1 MPRQSVCPSC
11 GQPSVGVCRNCS
23 TKGYVLATIPRHLDL
38 KVCPTCL
45 DYFLNGKW
53 ARNEIIDAVTQTIEN
68 ALCINA
74 AKRAI
79 YVDVR
84 DQDKN
89 LIRTRVIVEGTVDG
103 KTLIDEFDVDLHIR
117 RETCQRCSRIAGGY
131 YEGLV
136 QIRADA
142 RVPEEHELIAAADI
156 AYRVVERER
165 QNDRK
170 SFFSRAER
178 KKEGLDIYVGTTRAA
193 KQLSRSI
200 TEELGGSFRES
211 PKLVGK
217 KDGKNVY
224 RVAFSLRLPRFT
236 SGSIVSHNGHVFEF
250 HVVRQKKVV
259 ATDLQ
264 TGEEYSLN
272 IRDLARAELLGS
284 RADARESVLVSV
296 TDAEVQLLDPDTFAT
311 ISILRP
317 KFVTDS
323 AGGEVLAIK
332 TTMGVFILP

>member
-1 MPRQSVCPSC
+1 VPRQSVCPSC
-11 GQPSVGVCRNCS
+11 GQPSIGVCRNCS
-23 TKGYVLATIPRHLDL
+23 TKGHVLAKIPRHLDL

-53 ARNEIIDAVTQTIEN
+53 AQNEIIDAITRTIEN

-74 AKRAI
+74 EKSAL

-84 DQDKN
+84 EQDKG
-89 LIRTRVIVEGTVDG
+89 LIRTRVIVEGNVDG
-103 KTLIDEFDVDLHIR
+103 KTLIDEFDVDLHVK
-117 RETCQRCSRIAGGY
+117 RETCERCSRIAGGY

-136 QIRADA
+136 QIRADG
-142 RVPEEHELIAAADI
+142 RVPEEHELIAAAEI
-156 AYRVVERER
+156 AHRVVERER
-165 QNDRK
+165 TNDRK
-170 SFFSRAER
+170 AFLSRAER

-200 TEELGGSFRES
+200 TEELGGSFGES

-236 SGSIVSHNGHVFEF
+236 SGSIVFHNGHVFEF
-250 HVVRQKKVV
+250 HSVKKKVA

-264 TGEEYSLN
+264 TGEKYSLN

-284 RADARESVLVSV
+284 RTDARESVLVSM
-296 TDAEVQLLDPDTFAT
+296 TDDEVQLLDPDTFAT
-311 ISILRP
+311 LSVLRP
-317 KFVTDS
+317 KFVTGS
-323 AGGEVLAIK
+323 GGSEVLVVKTIK
-332 TTMGVFILP
+332 GVFILP